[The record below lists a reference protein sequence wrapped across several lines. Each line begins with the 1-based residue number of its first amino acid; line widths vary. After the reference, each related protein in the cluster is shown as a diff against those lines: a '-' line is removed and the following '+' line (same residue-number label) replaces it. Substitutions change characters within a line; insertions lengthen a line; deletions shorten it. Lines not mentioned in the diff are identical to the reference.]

1 MLNCSSVPLRLCPVA
16 PCPDDFMI
24 AGCEGGCCCWDV
36 RLDQPK
42 KQRVCEVELIFS
54 EDSKMSGQRVD
65 GLAFVSDDVVASK
78 GSGQG
83 VIYLWSWSQTWAGR
97 DSRSVLPVVILARL
111 QWSPTNLAYFSLSTC
126 PATPQAPTQIL
137 KWPQPV
143 AQGQPVTKTMVN
155 TVVAN
160 AAFTYLTALTDSNIV
175 SIWRSC

>member
-1 MLNCSSVPLRLCPVA
+1 M
-16 PCPDDFMI
+16 
-24 AGCEGGCCCWDV
+24 
-36 RLDQPK
+36 
-42 KQRVCEVELIFS
+42 
-54 EDSKMSGQRVD
+54 D

-83 VIYLWSWSQTWAGR
+83 IIYLWSWSQTWAGR

-126 PATPQAPTQIL
+126 PDKNLVLCGDEEGSVWIYDVEHLLKRPPALAKAPQAPTQIL

-160 AAFTYLTALTDSNIV
+160 AAFTYLSALTDSNIV